1 MLPTDT
7 AYVCRN
13 MYIWNTQKI
22 REYQICEMCVFSAV
36 VVVLLR
42 PYFFAE
48 LVGNVNTEKKKKQR
62 EANSSAGKECT
73 VGSISLQAREL
84 TTLGEFR
91 IPGKGSWQPHSS
103 AAVRTNQGASVLAP
117 HLVLALQV
125 TAKQPADKTQKLLY
139 SIEHKMPVLIT
150 SSFIRNQY
158 RSEDTQPKSAIN
170 ISSVHVK

>member
-7 AYVCRN
+7 AYVCKN
-13 MYIWNTQKI
+13 MYIWNTQKTQ
-22 REYQICEMCVFSAV
+22 EYQICEMCVFSAV

-48 LVGNVNTEKKKKQR
+48 LVGNVNTEKKKNKER
-62 EANSSAGKECT
+62 LIPVLGKSA
-73 VGSISLQAREL
+73 R
-84 TTLGEFR
+84 LGQFHCKPE
-91 IPGKGSWQPHSS
+91 SWQHSVS
-103 AAVRTNQGASVLAP
+103 SEFQGRVHDSHIHQQRSGPTRAP

>member
-7 AYVCRN
+7 AYVCKN
-13 MYIWNTQKI
+13 MYIWNTQKTQ
-22 REYQICEMCVFSAV
+22 EYQICEMCVFSAV

-103 AAVRTNQGASVLAP
+103 AAVRTNQGASPRPCSPSHSQAACRQDSET
-117 HLVLALQV
+117 ALFNWTQNACFNNIKLYQKSV
-125 TAKQPADKTQKLLY
+125 QKWGYTAKISHQ
-139 SIEHKMPVLIT
+139 HKQCT
-150 SSFIRNQY
+150 C
-158 RSEDTQPKSAIN
+158 
-170 ISSVHVK
+170 

>member
-1 MLPTDT
+1 MKHPKDSGVSDLWN
-7 AYVCRN
+7 VCIFSSGCGPAKTIFFCR
-13 MYIWNTQKI
+13 IG
-22 REYQICEMCVFSAV
+22 RECKYWK
-36 VVVLLR
+36 
-42 PYFFAE
+42 
-48 LVGNVNTEKKKKQR
+48 KKKKQR